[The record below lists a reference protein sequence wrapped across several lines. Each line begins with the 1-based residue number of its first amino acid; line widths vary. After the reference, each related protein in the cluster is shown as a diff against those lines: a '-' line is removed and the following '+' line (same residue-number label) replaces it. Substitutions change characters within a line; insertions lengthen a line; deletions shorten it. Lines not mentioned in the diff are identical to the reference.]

1 MKRSHLGKYAWCALK
16 MRLTESRRLSLDK
29 PYRNGNAGSSSAGLA
44 AAPIHHLIR
53 RMSCRTAVNM
63 TKRAAAGAMSVSV
76 WVEEDIVSSFH
87 PALPAVSRSDK
98 RQVLGYGRA
107 SRTLI
112 AFSIFATLSLVSY
125 ATYAHQWSELSALR
139 HLGKTSPQ

>member
-1 MKRSHLGKYAWCALK
+1 
-16 MRLTESRRLSLDK
+16 
-29 PYRNGNAGSSSAGLA
+29 
-44 AAPIHHLIR
+44 
-53 RMSCRTAVNM
+53 M

-76 WVEEDIVSSFH
+76 WVDDDIVGPFPSD
-87 PALPAVSRSDK
+87 LPAMSRSNK

-112 AFSIFATLSLVSY
+112 AFSVFAMLSLVSY
-125 ATYAHQWSELSALR
+125 ATYAHQWSELTALR